1 MNIQRLN
8 RVDGDPVD
16 LACLRAHART
26 DPSDSDMDLEVAR
39 MGRAAAREAEELAQ
53 IALLH
58 QTVRVT
64 LDGWPRGNSFFLP
77 IAPLMDWET
86 VKISADGTA
95 FEDFSVTTGL
105 RPEIR
110 ATGPRPCG
118 VVVIEYQ
125 AGFGAGANDLP
136 ADLRQAVLDQ
146 AAAYFDARG
155 PGDPKAQAMSP
166 HFARIVGRYRR
177 VRA

>member
-8 RVDGDPVD
+8 R
-16 LACLRAHART
+16 T
-26 DPSDSDMDLEVAR
+26 DMTSDMLAEAKSLARVMHDDEDADLYR
-39 MGRAAAREAEELAQ
+39 MVNAAALEAEELAQ

-64 LDGWPRGNSFFLP
+64 LDGWPRGSSFALP
-77 IAPLMDWET
+77 IAPLLDWST
-86 VKISADGTA
+86 VQITADDTA
-95 FEDFSVTTGL
+95 FEDFSVITGQ
-105 RPEIR
+105 RPAIR

-125 AGFGAGANDLP
+125 AGFGADGTDLP

-146 AAAYFDARG
+146 VVAYFDARG
-155 PGDPKAQAMSP
+155 PGDPKAVALSP
-166 HFARIVGRYRR
+166 HFVRIVGRYRR